1 MHENKH
7 RKAKNID
14 ITIITIRV
22 NNNDNNKEIST
33 NMKIEKKMRNKRQP
47 DITENFFK
55 YVIRCRKKHNRL
67 TE

>member
-7 RKAKNID
+7 RKTKNID

-33 NMKIEKKMRNKRQP
+33 NMKIEKKNEK
-47 DITENFFK
+47 
-55 YVIRCRKKHNRL
+55 
-67 TE
+67 